1 MAKYS
6 IGHEIKKVVKK
17 RGLSVEDMAS
27 FLNVSK
33 PNIFDIYKRETIDT
47 GLLERICKVLNYN
60 FFQHFSNKYTTD
72 YDIVLLDHY
81 KEKNELLT
89 ELLKERE
96 AKYNELKKKVDEN
109 IPD

>member
-6 IGHEIKKVVKK
+6 IGQEIKRVVKK
-17 RGLSVEDMAS
+17 RGLSAEDMAS

-47 GLLERICKVLNYN
+47 GLLERICKVLDYN
-60 FFQHFSNKYTTD
+60 FFQYFSNKYTTD
-72 YDIVLLDHY
+72 YDKVLLDHY

-96 AKYNELKKKVDEN
+96 AKYIELKKIVDEKKS
-109 IPD
+109 D